1 MDTLERYLQ
10 AVQFW
15 LPRSQQ
21 RDIIAELRED
31 LSSQIEDKESA
42 LNRSLNA
49 EEVAAIVK
57 QCGHPMVV
65 ASRYQPQ
72 RQLIGPVLFPV
83 YVMALKAISLFYL
96 LPWLL
101 VWICL
106 VSFVP
111 SYRAVHGINVASALD
126 SLWNLVI
133 YLFGAATLGFV
144 VAERVLA
151 EKQYFANWNPGRLPK
166 VVQRETHK
174 RVPRRE
180 SLAGL
185 LADLVVLVAWTNLY
199 YGVSVIGKDTADL
212 SLNPGLRAYYLPV
225 MLLMLMDLAL
235 NVTTFFRPQWT
246 WLPPAVR
253 ALSSA
258 GMLAIVGSV
267 YRLQPWLLLKGESA
281 QSVQYVKM
289 IQGLN
294 QGIAWSIGIT
304 AAALAIAMC
313 IYAYQAVRRVRSY
326 RNHNGAPAAM
336 ISSQMM

>member
-1 MDTLERYLQ
+1 MDILERYLQ

-31 LSSQIEDKESA
+31 LNSQIEDKESR
-42 LNRSLNA
+42 LNRGLNA
-49 EEVAAIVK
+49 EEAAAIIK
-57 QCGHPMVV
+57 QCGHPMIV

-83 YVMALKAISLFYL
+83 YLMALKAISLFYL

-111 SYRAVHGINVASALD
+111 SYRASHGINLASALD

-133 YLFGAATLGFV
+133 YLFGGATLGFV
-144 VAERVLA
+144 IAERVLA
-151 EKQYFANWNPGRLPK
+151 EKQYFANWNPGQLPK
-166 VVQRETHK
+166 VVKRETHK

-180 SLAGL
+180 SLAGF
-185 LADLVVLVAWTNLY
+185 LADLVVLIAWTNLY
-199 YGVSVIGKDTADL
+199 HGVAIIGKDTADL
-212 SLNPGLRAYYLPV
+212 TLNPGLSAYYFPV
-225 MLLMLMDLAL
+225 MLLMFMDLAL

-246 WLPPAVR
+246 WLPPTVR

-258 GMLAIVGSV
+258 GVLGILKSAYG
-267 YRLQPWLLLKGESA
+267 LQPWLVLKAQSA
-281 QSVQYVKM
+281 QSIQYVNL
-289 IQGLN
+289 IHGLN
-294 QGIAWSIGIT
+294 QGIAWSFGIT
-304 AAALAIAMC
+304 ATALTIAI
-313 IYAYQAVRRVRSY
+313 IVYAYQAVRRIRSY
-326 RNHNGAPAAM
+326 RGDRGSPAPM
-336 ISSQMM
+336 ISSQTM